1 MSNQVKLSARPR
13 NEAGRNAVRGV
24 RARGAIPAVI
34 YGGEDVTTNLE
45 VDKRDIENI
54 LARAVGENILVQL
67 EINDGQKT
75 TSRLSLIQEVQH
87 HPVRGE
93 IIHVDF
99 HAVSMNEE
107 IDAEVVLEPEGEP
120 VGVKTFGGL
129 LQQSMRLLP
138 IRCLPQNLPEIIV
151 VDVSGLNIG
160 DTLHVRDIKLPPG
173 VTAVPDEELTVFLV
187 SEPTV
192 AEEPVVATEE
202 AVAPE
207 VLKEKKAEE
216 PETTA
221 EPKQIRARLSRV
233 DHATIFRLVVGLG
246 NPGRQFV
253 GTRHN
258 VGFLVAEELAR
269 GAAISCRCEAQ
280 WDAEVAL
287 FGGRLLM
294 KPQTFMNLSGEAV
307 ANYARYHRIDQSEIL
322 VIVDDAAI
330 RLGELRLRPSGSAGG
345 HNGLESVLIH
355 MGTEAV
361 PRLRIGIGAASG
373 VLTDHVLGKFEPSE
387 IEVVEG
393 TVSRAADAAEFANAH
408 GIEAAMNLYNRK
420 Q

>member
-1 MSNQVKLSARPR
+1 V
-13 NEAGRNAVRGV
+13 E
-24 RARGAIPAVI
+24 
-34 YGGEDVTTNLE
+34 
-45 VDKRDIENI
+45 
-54 LARAVGENILVQL
+54 
-67 EINDGQKT
+67 
-75 TSRLSLIQEVQH
+75 
-87 HPVRGE
+87 
-93 IIHVDF
+93 
-99 HAVSMNEE
+99 
-107 IDAEVVLEPEGEP
+107 
-120 VGVKTFGGL
+120 
-129 LQQSMRLLP
+129 
-138 IRCLPQNLPEIIV
+138 
-151 VDVSGLNIG
+151 
-160 DTLHVRDIKLPPG
+160 
-173 VTAVPDEELTVFLV
+173 
-187 SEPTV
+187 
-192 AEEPVVATEE
+192 
-202 AVAPE
+202 
-207 VLKEKKAEE
+207 
-216 PETTA
+216 
-221 EPKQIRARLSRV
+221 
-233 DHATIFRLVVGLG
+233 HATIFRLVVGLG

-258 VGFLVAEELAR
+258 VGFLVVEELAR
-269 GAAISCRCEAQ
+269 RAAISFRFEAK

-355 MGTEAV
+355 IGTEAV

-387 IEVVEG
+387 IEVAEAS
-393 TVSRAADAAEFANAH
+393 VSRAADAAEFANAH